1 MANLIAI
8 GGNSGSGKSSSLRNL
23 RPEETFII
31 SVTGKDLPFKGFK
44 KKFTLLK
51 KVENNYVGN
60 LYNSKNYHDII
71 QVLNIVSFKM
81 PKIKQLI
88 IDDANY
94 LMSFEAMERAEEKGW
109 DKPTQIA
116 KHYYEVLSGIEK
128 LRPDLQAVFLSHIEN
143 LGDSVN
149 PQWKLK
155 TNGKMLDTQLNVDGL
170 FTYLLYTNVEQDI
183 DGKPVYKFRT
193 NTIDGTDTCKKMRI
207 MSL

>member
-81 PKIKQLI
+81 PKIKQLV

-109 DKPTQIA
+109 D
-116 KHYYEVLSGIEK
+116 ELLS
-128 LRPDLQAVFLSHIEN
+128 LSI
-143 LGDSVN
+143 
-149 PQWKLK
+149 
-155 TNGKMLDTQLNVDGL
+155 
-170 FTYLLYTNVEQDI
+170 
-183 DGKPVYKFRT
+183 
-193 NTIDGTDTCKKMRI
+193 
-207 MSL
+207 